1 MVRSAGNSYK
11 DKDSPAWKWVIVK
24 DFVEAYTIMCILEM
38 NTWFAIFSSA
48 RTAGYQIQT
57 GGGWIHTACSH
68 AVKLLPV
75 LFCGYCEYL
84 CLLIGGLEN
93 SIERKS
99 FEEHQLNG
107 VSIWLCVSVLHTAG
121 RRSVRA

>member
-1 MVRSAGNSYK
+1 
-11 DKDSPAWKWVIVK
+11 
-24 DFVEAYTIMCILEM
+24 MCILEM

-75 LFCGYCEYL
+75 CFCGYCIYAYL
-84 CLLIGGLEN
+84 
-93 SIERKS
+93 
-99 FEEHQLNG
+99 
-107 VSIWLCVSVLHTAG
+107 
-121 RRSVRA
+121 